1 MIVLPFQILCNSGWK
16 DITTFQIQCDKPAA
30 VHLTSNTFCYKAAT
44 GLFIVKCNFKI
55 NSFSSDRYNCINVSE
70 PSFLCNGLP
79 VCNNTSGTI
88 APRFSKQFF
97 EQVTKKDALAIL
109 NEYVIFDEHG
119 CACLT
124 DVNYGLADQLM
135 QLSIHC
141 GINSI
146 ISFTDNVL
154 DLPKMYFGY
163 QTEKRIINSQFQ
175 NPAPLAGMITAG
187 DAVIV
192 RTLHNNQYS
201 AFVCSCV

>member
-1 MIVLPFQILCNSGWK
+1 
-16 DITTFQIQCDKPAA
+16 
-30 VHLTSNTFCYKAAT
+30 
-44 GLFIVKCNFKI
+44 
-55 NSFSSDRYNCINVSE
+55 
-70 PSFLCNGLP
+70 
-79 VCNNTSGTI
+79 
-88 APRFSKQFF
+88 
-97 EQVTKKDALAIL
+97 
-109 NEYVIFDEHG
+109 
-119 CACLT
+119 
-124 DVNYGLADQLM
+124 NYGLADQLM